1 MKMLTKD
8 AYTNLKSS
16 YEMCNNIFMT
26 YRSFALR
33 MYSKNCKERSGYN
46 MKPYNSFTEYE
57 KENRSFLKEK
67 YATDS

>member
-1 MKMLTKD
+1 M
-8 AYTNLKSS
+8 NLKSS

-33 MYSKNCKERSGYN
+33 MYSENCKERSSYN
-46 MKPYNSFTEYE
+46 MKPYDSFAEYE

-67 YATDS
+67 YTTGS

>member
-1 MKMLTKD
+1 
-8 AYTNLKSS
+8 
-16 YEMCNNIFMT
+16 MCNNIFMT